1 MIKFT
6 QIPDKLP
13 YPPKHRAKLSTL
25 HSEIITYIINHFTNT
40 NRYKTKV
47 VSLLNTIS
55 CYILFGNTIPKEW
68 STSDPFKG
76 MDMMDPSYCEDVL
89 GNIYLHVR
97 NIIWDIEETDNS
109 SIQIANDNHPV
120 VSVDKNKS
128 EVIEDISHNIKPTPK
143 EDLYIRPPSIPRLDI
158 SSPYLDKIINN
169 THYTIYR
176 SLPEIPITQSQ
187 ISVTTDIDRMT
198 DMDLLRLYPNT
209 FIRTRSATM
218 YELHSDMEL
227 DEDIGVIFH
236 ICDYTTDQI
245 KDNII
250 RYPHIFKLMRMVDNK
265 IVSFYSNIE
274 IDGVLYNTLE
284 IWDTLP
290 DSKYIPR
297 NSEFIKEYVVRRY
310 LLERDIDKID
320 HKYPIFGTLDPF
332 LTLFTTNEDYIRM
345 GYKDTLNIAKQCVI
359 SRVNYKQS
367 RNPVLRMVN
376 NE

>member
-1 MIKFT
+1 M
-6 QIPDKLP
+6 
-13 YPPKHRAKLSTL
+13 
-25 HSEIITYIINHFTNT
+25 
-40 NRYKTKV
+40 
-47 VSLLNTIS
+47 
-55 CYILFGNTIPKEW
+55 ILFHR
-68 STSDPFKG
+68 
-76 MDMMDPSYCEDVL
+76 
-89 GNIYLHVR
+89 IY
-97 NIIWDIEETDNS
+97 NIIPVSNNGNPLQDAAFLVRIIVDNAADLDIHPAGTEHFLNQGLPGPACADDHYPVPAGFRTAVVLPVYIKPQQPVGKPDSCGHAEADN
-109 SIQIANDNHPV
+109 
-120 VSVDKNKS
+120 
-128 EVIEDISHNIKPTPK
+128 ISHNIIPTSK
-143 EDLYIRPPSIPRLDI
+143 EDLYIRPPSIPRFDI

-176 SLPEIPITQSQ
+176 SLPEVPITQSQ

-218 YELHSDMEL
+218 YESHSNMEL
-227 DEDIGVIFH
+227 DEDIGVIFP
-236 ICDYTTDQI
+236 ICNYTADQI

-250 RYPHIFKLMRMVDNK
+250 RYPHIFKLMRMIDNK

-320 HKYPIFGTLDPF
+320 HKYPIFGALDPF
-332 LTLFTTNEDYIRM
+332 LTLFTTKEDYIRM
-345 GYKDTLNIAKQCVI
+345 GYRDTLNIARQCVI

-367 RNPVLRMVN
+367 RNPILRMVN

>member
-55 CYILFGNTIPKEW
+55 CYTLFGNTIPKEW
-68 STSDPFKG
+68 SISNPFEG
-76 MDMMDPSYCEDVL
+76 MDIMDQSYCEDVL

-109 SIQIANDNHPV
+109 SIQIANDNHPT
-120 VSVDKNKS
+120 VSENKNKP
-128 EVIEDISHNIKPTPK
+128 EVIENISHNIIPTSK
-143 EDLYIRPPSIPRLDI
+143 EDLYIRPPSIPRFDI

-176 SLPEIPITQSQ
+176 SLPEVPITQSQ

-218 YELHSDMEL
+218 YESHSNMEL
-227 DEDIGVIFH
+227 DEDIGVIFP
-236 ICDYTTDQI
+236 ICNYTADQI

-250 RYPHIFKLMRMVDNK
+250 RYPHIFKLMRMIDNK

-320 HKYPIFGTLDPF
+320 HKYPIFGALDPF
-332 LTLFTTNEDYIRM
+332 LTLFTTKEDYIRM
-345 GYKDTLNIAKQCVI
+345 GYRDTLNIARQCVI

-367 RNPVLRMVN
+367 RNPILRMVN